1 MLDYMTIALVLM
13 FAVMGAM
20 AGFLLQSLRLVA
32 AGVAAWVALQYSPV
46 IAESVNLFSEAGG
59 MKEFAWPIIVFT
71 GFYLVL
77 ALIAKMIAGGL
88 RKSNAVLSAG
98 DRILGAVAGAL
109 KGAIL
114 AYFIV
119 SVALA
124 AQSGSDRQMVALNA
138 DKSKVVGF
146 VAGHPIGDFFNKSD
160 STKLKQVKISIQE
173 AAADAAAKAESLA
186 GKGAGAAAGAVM
198 DAAKKA
204 ADQIGD
210 SVNSARQKAADQIG
224 DSVNSARQKAVD
236 DAAQKIDQA
245 GEAAGDKVRAAT
257 DSAKKAV
264 ED

>member
-20 AGFLLQSLRLVA
+20 AGFLLQSLRLIA
-32 AGVAAWVALQYSPV
+32 AGIAAWVALQYSPV

-77 ALIAKMIAGGL
+77 SLIAKMIAGGF
-88 RKSNAVLSAG
+88 RKSNTVLSAG
-98 DRILGAVAGAL
+98 DRVLGALAGAV
-109 KGAIL
+109 KGAVL
-114 AYFIV
+114 SYFII

-124 AQSGSDRQMVALNA
+124 AQAGLDRQMVALNA
-138 DKSKVVGF
+138 EKSKVVGF
-146 VAGHPIGDFFNKSD
+146 VAAHPFGEFFDKSD
-160 STKLKQVKISIQE
+160 NTRLKQVKISIQE
-173 AAADAAAKAESLA
+173 AAADAAAKAENLA
-186 GKGAGAAAGAVM
+186 GEGAGAAAGAVM

-210 SVNSARQKAADQIG
+210 SVNSARQKA
-224 DSVNSARQKAVD
+224 VD
-236 DAAQKIDQA
+236 EATRKIDQA

-257 DSAKKAV
+257 DSAKEAV